1 MNNDMV
7 TNENSQF
14 DQLKKLVENL
24 YGHNATLFNDTFEHS
39 LKEFA
44 DKLYDGLPKATQELI
59 NNTLSQLSK
68 DCQKEEKPQNTCK
81 CNNTGDSQCTCNNA
95 QAKAASRQTRE
106 TDNTSHMTTAQQLKA
121 HFDDVE
127 KSNKAKTFDTIKKY
141 IIEQLNPDNK
151 DLHYNAASNVISL
164 TISKSQ
170 LKCLFDLRTED
181 IRNVLASIAQS
192 TGFSSITYLENQ
204 HTSYPNVSIHTMSL
218 YFHF

>member
-1 MNNDMV
+1 MNNNMV

-14 DQLKKLVENL
+14 DQLKKIVENL
-24 YGHNATLFNDTFEHS
+24 YGHNTALFNDKFDHS

-59 NNTLSQLSK
+59 NNTFSQLSK
-68 DCQKEEKPQNTCK
+68 DCQKEENLQHTCK
-81 CNNTGDSQCTCNNA
+81 CNSMHNSQCNCNNNA
-95 QAKAASRQTRE
+95 QPKAATRQTYE
-106 TDNTSHMTTAQQLKA
+106 TDNTHMTTAQQLKA

-127 KSNKAKTFDTIKKY
+127 KSNKTKTFDTITKY
-141 IIEQLNPDNK
+141 IVDRLNPDNK

-164 TISKSQ
+164 TISKSE
-170 LKCLFDLRTED
+170 LKCLFDLRADD
-181 IRNVLASIAQS
+181 IRNVLSSIAQS

-204 HTSYPNVSIHTMSL
+204 HTSYPNVSVHTMSL